1 MGVTYRLK
9 ADIENLEDALNPI
22 LNAVEMADG
31 DPKIAF
37 KVHLSLEELI
47 SNVMLYAYAPETGD
61 VTLSYEID
69 ADKVLAVTI
78 IDEGKPFNPLE
89 AETPDVTLAA
99 TDRKIGGL
107 GIFLAKKTMDE
118 ITYRRENNQNLLIVK
133 KRLVA

>member
-118 ITYRRENNQNLLIVK
+118 ITYRRDNNQNLLIVK